1 MEVMMRVPATRFAL
15 STVVLGV
22 LACGGAPVTAP
33 PEDAAPSVIAA
44 PAEIRIDGVGFATPE
59 SVLHEPVSDV
69 YLVSNI
75 NGSPTGVDGNGFIS
89 RLAPDGAVLELKW
102 IDGEAEG
109 VTLDAPKGTAVIGDT
124 LYVADIT
131 HVRFFHRETGE
142 PQGEIEI
149 PGATFVNDLAA
160 GRDGSL
166 MVSDSGVVFGAE
178 GIEDTGTSAVYVIS
192 SEGELTQVAS
202 GAELEHP
209 NGVLDSAARDGLVV
223 VPMAGDTVYALDED
237 GMRMDIATLPTGS
250 LDGVVET
257 TDGRLLVSSW
267 EGGAVYAV
275 DPMGGVDQVAD
286 GLPAP
291 ADIGFDA
298 GRGVIMVPLFND
310 DAVIIVPVPPR
321 D

>member
-1 MEVMMRVPATRFAL
+1 MRGLAMRFAL
-15 STVVLGV
+15 STVLLGV
-22 LACGGAPVTAP
+22 LACGGAPATAP
-33 PEDAAPSVIAA
+33 PEDTA
-44 PAEIRIDGVGFATPE
+44 PAVVEAPPEIRIDGVGFATPE

-75 NGSPTGVDGNGFIS
+75 NGSPTDVDGNGFIS

-178 GIEDTGTSAVYVIS
+178 GTEDTGTAAVYVIR
-192 SEGELTQVAS
+192 SEGELTQIAA

-223 VPMAGDTVYALDED
+223 VPMAGDTVYAVDED
-237 GMRMDIATLPTGS
+237 GMRMDIATLPTGG
-250 LDGVVET
+250 LDGIVET
-257 TDGRLLVSSW
+257 PDGRLLVSSW

-275 DPMGGVDQVAD
+275 DPTGGVERVAD
-286 GLPAP
+286 SLPAP
-291 ADIGFDA
+291 ADIGHDA
-298 GRGVIMVPLFND
+298 GRGVILVPLFND
-310 DAVIIVPVPPR
+310 DAVVIVPVPPR